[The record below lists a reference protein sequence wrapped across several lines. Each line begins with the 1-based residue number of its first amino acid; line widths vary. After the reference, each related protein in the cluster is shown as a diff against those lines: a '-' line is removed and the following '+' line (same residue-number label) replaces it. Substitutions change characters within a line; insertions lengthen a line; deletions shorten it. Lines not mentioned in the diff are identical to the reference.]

1 MTAADPTGTPS
12 AELNVGEI
20 GRQSESDRATA
31 AVSETVVSVVADA
44 LGKDEMAVEP
54 LNDVIDPDA
63 LDALF
68 DARLNGERRPT
79 TGRVQFLLDECEVT
93 VFGDGQVVVRP

>member
-12 AELNVGEI
+12 GELNVGGI
-20 GRQSESDRATA
+20 GCRSESDRTTA
-31 AVSETVVSVVADA
+31 AVSETVVSSVADV
-44 LGKDEMAVEP
+44 LGKDEMAVQP

-68 DARLNGERRPT
+68 DVRLNGERRAS
-79 TGRVQFLLDECEVT
+79 TGRVQFLLDGCEVT

>member
-1 MTAADPTGTPS
+1 MTTADPTESPS
-12 AELNVGEI
+12 IGSRARTGGEH
-20 GRQSESDRATA
+20 GGSDRTTVT
-31 AVSETVVSVVADA
+31 VSETVVSSVADA

-54 LNDVIDPDA
+54 LNDVVDPDA

-68 DARLNGERRPT
+68 DVRLNGERRAT
-79 TGRVQFLLDECEVT
+79 TGRVQFVLDGCEVT